1 MLFRSRAVLLTNQS
15 GYAEMDGWEDKNGR
29 PLLVPNPADPQVLR
43 YRGRQVVY
51 GDDTELPGGEGSI
64 PLYVGNFKALG
75 TLFVRKGIELAT
87 TDVGGDAWATDSMEL
102 RAICRLDAVEM
113 DPAAGFQAA
122 LAAGG

>member
-1 MLFRSRAVLLTNQS
+1 MTSSTPRKT
-15 GYAEMDGWEDKNGR
+15 GGWEDKNGR

-51 GDDTELPGGEGSI
+51 GDDTELPGGEGRI